1 MVEKP
6 EGMKYDW
13 EIMQELTHRMVG
25 EGEFEARAPEKLL
38 DKGLQFGPYQ
48 MRLQD
53 LIDKPS
59 GIDLGDLQP
68 CMPERLIHA
77 DKKIQL
83 APDLLVNDIERL
95 KKLIQE
101 APQYFG
107 HNFQLIGR
115 RNLRDNNSWLHNSA
129 KLMRGHNRCTLML
142 HPEDAQA
149 LGVVDKTLV
158 KVSSRVGSV
167 DVLAEIT
174 DNMMRGVVSLPHGY
188 GHARK
193 GINLEVAEQFAGVS
207 VNDLTDEMV
216 LDDLTGNVAFS
227 NVMVRIEKAEL

>member
-1 MVEKP
+1 
-6 EGMKYDW
+6 
-13 EIMQELTHRMVG
+13 
-25 EGEFEARAPEKLL
+25 
-38 DKGLQFGPYQ
+38 LQYGPYQ
-48 MRLQD
+48 LRLQD

-95 KKLIQE
+95 KKLIHDVP
-101 APQYFG
+101 PQYFDS
-107 HNFQLIGR
+107 NFQLIGR

-142 HPEDAQA
+142 HPEDARA

-158 KVSSRVGSV
+158 KITSRVGSV
-167 DVLAEIT
+167 EVLAEVT
-174 DNMMRGVVSLPHGY
+174 DHMMRGVVSLPHGY

-227 NVMVRIEKAEL
+227 NVMVRIEKSELAHN

>member
-1 MVEKP
+1 
-6 EGMKYDW
+6 
-13 EIMQELTHRMVG
+13 
-25 EGEFEARAPEKLL
+25 
-38 DKGLQFGPYQ
+38 
-48 MRLQD
+48 

-59 GIDLGDLQP
+59 GIDLGELQP
-68 CMPERLIHA
+68 CLPERLIHA

-83 APDLLVNDIERL
+83 APDILVSDIGRL

-101 APQYFG
+101 APPQYLE
-107 HNFQLIGR
+107 HSFQLIGR

-142 HPEDAQA
+142 HPEDAVA

-167 DVLAEIT
+167 EVVAEIT
-174 DNMMRGVVSLPHGY
+174 DHMMRGVVSLPHGY

-207 VNDLTDEMV
+207 VNDLTDELV

-227 NVMVRIEKAEL
+227 NVMVRIEKSGFVHN